1 MPRGVPKAGYRNRKQ
16 KVSVID
22 LAMKAKNVI
31 AFEETRETDDQIRE
45 KLSDRFSVLSELTDN
60 AVQGDIRSLIVSG
73 PPGLGKSFTVEQ
85 ALKKWDPEQLNHTI
99 IKGYVKATGLYRT
112 LYQFRQ
118 KNKVIVFDDADSIFF
133 DDTALNMLKTVC
145 DTTERRTVSYLA
157 DYNMVDGDS
166 ADLIPRSFDFDGT
179 IVFITNMDFDRLI
192 DGGSKIA
199 PHLEA
204 MISRSHYLDLEMKSR
219 RDYISRIEQ
228 VVDQGL
234 LSSRGLSDRE
244 VKDTMDFIY
253 KNQSNLRELSL
264 RMAIKIGDLRM
275 KKPNW
280 EKVCRMTL
288 LRAR

>member
-219 RDYISRIEQ
+219 RDYIIRIEQ

>member
-1 MPRGVPKAGYRNRKQ
+1 
-16 KVSVID
+16 
-22 LAMKAKNVI
+22 MKAKNVI

-219 RDYISRIEQ
+219 RDYIIRIEQ

-288 LRAR
+288 LRTRWSVDLLSIDRW

>member
-22 LAMKAKNVI
+22 FALKAKNVVQ
-31 AFEETRETDDQIRE
+31 FEETRETDDQIRE
-45 KLSDRFSVLSELTDN
+45 KLSDRFSVLQELTDN

-85 ALKKWDPEQLNHTI
+85 ALNKWDPEQLNHTI

-112 LYQFRQ
+112 LYQYRQ

-166 ADLIPRSFDFDGT
+166 ADLIPRSFDFEGT

-192 DGGSKIA
+192 DGASKIA

-204 MISRSHYLDLEMKSR
+204 MISRSHYLDLEMKSS
-219 RDYISRIEQ
+219 RDYIIRIEQ
-228 VVDQGL
+228 VVQEGL
-234 LSSRGLSDRE
+234 LSSRGLTAE
-244 VKDTMDFIY
+244 EQQDTMDFIY
-253 KNQSNLRELSL
+253 KNQSSLRELSL
-264 RMAIKIGDLRM
+264 RMAIKIGDLRK

-280 EKVCRMTL
+280 EKVARMTL
-288 LRAR
+288 LRNR

>member
-16 KVSVID
+16 KVSVIE

-45 KLSDRFSVLSELTDN
+45 KLSDRFSVLQELTDN

-85 ALKKWDPEQLNHTI
+85 ALNKWDPEQLNHTI

-112 LYQFRQ
+112 LYQYRQ

-192 DGGSKIA
+192 DSGSKIA

-219 RDYISRIEQ
+219 RDYIIRIEQ
-228 VVDQGL
+228 VVQEGL
-234 LSSRGLSDRE
+234 LSTRGLTAE
-244 VKDTMDFIY
+244 EQQDTMDFIY
-253 KNQSNLRELSL
+253 KNQANLRELSL
-264 RMAIKIGDLRM
+264 RMAIKIGDLR
-275 KKPNW
+275 KKKANW
-280 EKVCRMTL
+280 EKVARMTL
-288 LRAR
+288 LRNR

>member
-219 RDYISRIEQ
+219 RDY
-228 VVDQGL
+228 
-234 LSSRGLSDRE
+234 
-244 VKDTMDFIY
+244 
-253 KNQSNLRELSL
+253 
-264 RMAIKIGDLRM
+264 KIG
-275 KKPNW
+275 
-280 EKVCRMTL
+280 
-288 LRAR
+288 RAHV

>member
-1 MPRGVPKAGYRNRKQ
+1 MPRGVPKAGFRNRKSS
-16 KVSVID
+16 KVNVID
-22 LAMKAKNVI
+22 LALTKKNI
-31 AFEETRETDDQIRE
+31 YNEDSRETDDQIRE
-45 KLSDRFSVLSELTDN
+45 KLSDRFSVLEELTDN

-85 ALKKWDPEQLNHTI
+85 ALNKWDPMQENHTI

-112 LYQFRQ
+112 LYQYRA

-157 DYNMVDGDS
+157 DYNMVDGNSSDV
-166 ADLIPRSFDFDGT
+166 IPRSFDFDGT

-192 DGGSKIA
+192 DGASKIA

-204 MISRSHYLDLEMKSR
+204 MISRSHYLDLEMKSA
-219 RDYISRIEQ
+219 RDYVIRIEQ
-228 VVDQGL
+228 VVSQGML
-234 LSSRGLSDRE
+234 TARGLTE
-244 VKDTMDFIY
+244 EQQQDTMNFIY
-253 KNQSNLRELSL
+253 QNKDKLRELSL
-264 RMAIKIGDLRM
+264 RMAIKIGDLRK

-280 EKVCRMTL
+280 EKVAKMTL
-288 LRAR
+288 LRSR

>member
-219 RDYISRIEQ
+219 RDYIIRIEQ

-234 LSSRGLSDRE
+234 LSSRGLSETE

-288 LRAR
+288 LRTR